1 MAENSTHPLQNSLPE
16 KRNNNKSNFTFWDN
30 FPGTQK
36 DMIAINRIILKHVNT
51 VPGLLGEA
59 LKDTFAAPG
68 KMLRP
73 ACVMLFGSFGPNAHE
88 KREELQ
94 KIATSIE
101 TLHNATLIH
110 DDIIDESS
118 MRHGRPSIQT
128 KYGKHIAVYA
138 GDYLFALSLTLL
150 SENAQSLHSVIADGK
165 TMQNILVGETE
176 QYNNAYKITISE
188 KEYLDQI
195 KGKTGVLF
203 GLACFIGAYESGL
216 KVTKALKAKK
226 FGEYLGQAFQ
236 LRDDILDY
244 TTTSSTFKK
253 PVLLD
258 VKDGIYSGPL
268 IFALQNDHTGR
279 LHELVKLGQDL
290 TKEQL
295 QEIEKMVN
303 DLDGVKRAQKLADKF
318 TDKAL
323 HTLQKHWPDNKTR
336 QQLEELTNILL
347 KRSY

>member
-1 MAENSTHPLQNSLPE
+1 MLE
-16 KRNNNKSNFTFWDN
+16 KRNNIKNKFTFWDS
-30 FPGTQK
+30 FPQVQK
-36 DMIAINRIILKHVNT
+36 DMIEISHIILKHVNS
-51 VPGLLGEA
+51 VPGLLGQA
-59 LKDTFAAPG
+59 LEDTFAVPG

-73 ACVMLFGSFGPNAHE
+73 ACVMLFGAFGPDADQKHD
-88 KREELQ
+88 ELK

-118 MRHGRPSIQT
+118 MRHSRPSIQT

-176 QYNNAYKITISE
+176 QYNNAFNINISE

-203 GLACFIGAYESGL
+203 GLACFIGAYESGI

-268 IFALQNDHTGR
+268 IFALQNDDNNH
-279 LHELVKLGQDL
+279 LHELVKMGKDL
-290 TKEQL
+290 TQDQL
-295 QEIEKMVN
+295 HEIENLVN
-303 DLDGVKRAQKLADKF
+303 RLGGVERAQKLADQY
-318 TDKAL
+318 TEKAL
-323 HTLQKHWPDNKTR
+323 ASLKKHWPDNENR
-336 QQLEELTNILL
+336 ALIEQLTGRLL
-347 KRSY
+347 KRQY

>member
-1 MAENSTHPLQNSLPE
+1 MLE
-16 KRNNNKSNFTFWDN
+16 KRNNIKNKFTFWDS
-30 FPGTQK
+30 FPQVQK
-36 DMIAINRIILKHVNT
+36 DIIEINQIILKHVNS
-51 VPGLLGEA
+51 VPGLLGQA
-59 LKDTFAAPG
+59 LEDTFAVPG

-73 ACVMLFGSFGPNAHE
+73 ACVMLFGAFGPDATQKHD
-88 KREELQ
+88 ELQ

-118 MRHGRPSIQT
+118 MRHGRTSIQT

-176 QYNNAYKITISE
+176 QYNNAYNINISE
-188 KEYLDQI
+188 KEYLNQI

-203 GLACFIGAYESGL
+203 GLACFIGAYESGI
-216 KVTKALKAKK
+216 KVTKALKAKQ

-268 IFALQNDHTGR
+268 IFALQNDDNNH
-279 LHELVKLGQDL
+279 LHELVKMRQDL
-290 TKEQL
+290 TQDQL
-295 QEIEKMVN
+295 HEIENLVN
-303 DLDGVKRAQKLADKF
+303 HLGGVERSQKLADQY
-318 TDKAL
+318 TEKAL
-323 HTLQKHWPDNKTR
+323 ASLKKHWPDNENR
-336 QQLEELTNILL
+336 ALIEQLTGRLL
-347 KRSY
+347 KRQY

>member
-1 MAENSTHPLQNSLPE
+1 MLE
-16 KRNNNKSNFTFWDN
+16 KRNNIKNKFTFWDS
-30 FPGTQK
+30 FPQVQK
-36 DMIAINRIILKHVNT
+36 DIIEINQIILKHVNS
-51 VPGLLGEA
+51 VPGLLGQA
-59 LKDTFAAPG
+59 LEDTFAVPG

-73 ACVMLFGSFGPNAHE
+73 ACVMLFGAFGPDADQ
-88 KREELQ
+88 KQDELK

-176 QYNNAYKITISE
+176 QYNNAYNINISE
-188 KEYLDQI
+188 KEYLNQI

-203 GLACFIGAYESGL
+203 SLACFIGAYESGI
-216 KVTKALKAKK
+216 KVTKALKAKQ

-268 IFALQNDHTGR
+268 IFALQNDNNNH
-279 LHELVKLGQDL
+279 LHELVKMGKDL
-290 TKEQL
+290 TQDQL
-295 QEIEKMVN
+295 HEIENLVN
-303 DLDGVKRAQKLADKF
+303 HLGGVERAQKLADQY
-318 TDKAL
+318 TEKAL
-323 HTLQKHWPDNKTR
+323 ASLKKHWPDNENR
-336 QQLEELTNILL
+336 ALIEQLTGRLL
-347 KRSY
+347 KRQY

>member
-1 MAENSTHPLQNSLPE
+1 MLE
-16 KRNNNKSNFTFWDN
+16 KRNNIKNKFTFWDS
-30 FPGTQK
+30 FPQVQK
-36 DMIAINRIILKHVNT
+36 DMIEINQIILKHINS

-59 LKDTFAAPG
+59 LEDTFAVPG

-73 ACVMLFGSFGPNAHE
+73 ACVMLFGAFGPGATQKHD
-88 KREELQ
+88 ELQ

-176 QYNNAYKITISE
+176 QYNNAYNINISE
-188 KEYLDQI
+188 KEYLNQI

-203 GLACFIGAYESGL
+203 GLACFIGAYESGI
-216 KVTKALKAKK
+216 KVTKALKAKQ

-253 PVLLD
+253 PVLFD

-268 IFALQNDHTGR
+268 IFALQNDDNNH
-279 LHELVKLGQDL
+279 LHELVKMGKDLSQD
-290 TKEQL
+290 QL
-295 QEIEKMVN
+295 HEIENLVN
-303 DLDGVKRAQKLADKF
+303 HLGGVERAQKLADQY
-318 TDKAL
+318 TEKAL
-323 HTLQKHWPDNKTR
+323 ASLKKHWPDNENR
-336 QQLEELTNILL
+336 ALIEQLTGRLL
-347 KRSY
+347 KRQY

>member
-1 MAENSTHPLQNSLPE
+1 MLE
-16 KRNNNKSNFTFWDN
+16 KRNNIKNKFTFWDS
-30 FPGTQK
+30 FPQVQK
-36 DMIAINRIILKHVNT
+36 DMIEINQIILKHINS
-51 VPGLLGEA
+51 VPGLLGQA
-59 LKDTFAAPG
+59 LEDTFAVPG

-73 ACVMLFGSFGPNAHE
+73 ACVMLFGAFGPDAIQKHDD
-88 KREELQ
+88 LQ

-176 QYNNAYKITISE
+176 QYNNAYNINISE
-188 KEYLDQI
+188 KEYLNQI

-203 GLACFIGAYESGL
+203 GLACFIGAYESGI
-216 KVTKALKAKK
+216 KVTKALKAKQ

-268 IFALQNDHTGR
+268 IFALQNDNNNH
-279 LHELVKLGQDL
+279 LHELVKMGKDL
-290 TKEQL
+290 TQDQL
-295 QEIEKMVN
+295 HEIENLVN
-303 DLDGVKRAQKLADKF
+303 HLGGVERAQKLADQY
-318 TDKAL
+318 TEKAL
-323 HTLQKHWPDNKTR
+323 ASLKKHWPDNENR
-336 QQLEELTNILL
+336 ALIEQLTGRLL
-347 KRSY
+347 KRQY

>member
-1 MAENSTHPLQNSLPE
+1 MLE
-16 KRNNNKSNFTFWDN
+16 KRNNIKNKFTFWDS
-30 FPGTQK
+30 FPQVQK
-36 DMIAINRIILKHVNT
+36 DMIEINQIILKHINS

-59 LKDTFAAPG
+59 LEDTFAVPG

-73 ACVMLFGSFGPNAHE
+73 ACVMLFGAFGPGATQKHD
-88 KREELQ
+88 ELQ

-101 TLHNATLIH
+101 ALHNATLIH

-176 QYNNAYKITISE
+176 QYNNAYNINISE
-188 KEYLDQI
+188 KEYLNQI

-203 GLACFIGAYESGL
+203 GLACFIGAYESGI
-216 KVTKALKAKK
+216 KVTKALKAKQ

-268 IFALQNDHTGR
+268 IFALQNDDNNH
-279 LHELVKLGQDL
+279 LHELVKMGKDLSQD
-290 TKEQL
+290 QL
-295 QEIEKMVN
+295 HEIENLVN
-303 DLDGVKRAQKLADKF
+303 HLGGVERAQKLADQY
-318 TDKAL
+318 TEKAL
-323 HTLQKHWPDNKTR
+323 ASLKKHWPDNENR
-336 QQLEELTNILL
+336 ALIEQLTGRLL
-347 KRSY
+347 KRQY

>member
-1 MAENSTHPLQNSLPE
+1 MLE
-16 KRNNNKSNFTFWDN
+16 KRNNIKNKFTFWDS
-30 FPGTQK
+30 FPQVQK
-36 DMIAINRIILKHVNT
+36 DMIEINQIILKHINS
-51 VPGLLGEA
+51 VPGLLGQA
-59 LKDTFAAPG
+59 LEDTFAVPG

-73 ACVMLFGSFGPNAHE
+73 ACVMLFGAFGPDATQ
-88 KREELQ
+88 KQDELK

-176 QYNNAYKITISE
+176 QYNNAYNINISE
-188 KEYLDQI
+188 KEYLNQI

-203 GLACFIGAYESGL
+203 GLACFIGAYESGI
-216 KVTKALKAKK
+216 KVTKALKAKH

-268 IFALQNDHTGR
+268 IFALQNDDNNH
-279 LHELVKLGQDL
+279 LHELVKMRKDL
-290 TKEQL
+290 TQDQL
-295 QEIEKMVN
+295 HEIENLVN
-303 DLDGVKRAQKLADKF
+303 HLGGVERAQKLADQY
-318 TDKAL
+318 TEKAL
-323 HTLQKHWPDNKTR
+323 ASLKKHWPDNENR
-336 QQLEELTNILL
+336 ALIEQLTGRLL
-347 KRSY
+347 KRQY

>member
-1 MAENSTHPLQNSLPE
+1 M
-16 KRNNNKSNFTFWDN
+16 R
-30 FPGTQK
+30 K
-36 DMIAINRIILKHVNT
+36 DMIEINQIILKHINS
-51 VPGLLGEA
+51 VPGLLGQA
-59 LKDTFAAPG
+59 LEDTFAVPG

-73 ACVMLFGSFGPNAHE
+73 ACVMLFGAFGPDATQKHD
-88 KREELQ
+88 ELQ

-176 QYNNAYKITISE
+176 QYNNAYNINISE
-188 KEYLDQI
+188 KEYLNQI

-203 GLACFIGAYESGL
+203 GLACFIGAYESGI
-216 KVTKALKAKK
+216 KVTKALKAKQ

-268 IFALQNDHTGR
+268 IFALQNDNNNH
-279 LHELVKLGQDL
+279 LHELVKMGKDL
-290 TKEQL
+290 TQDQL
-295 QEIEKMVN
+295 HEIENLVN
-303 DLDGVKRAQKLADKF
+303 HLGGVERAQKLADQY
-318 TDKAL
+318 TEKAL
-323 HTLQKHWPDNKTR
+323 ASLKKHWPDNENR
-336 QQLEELTNILL
+336 ALIEQLTGRLL
-347 KRSY
+347 KRQY

>member
-1 MAENSTHPLQNSLPE
+1 M
-16 KRNNNKSNFTFWDN
+16 
-30 FPGTQK
+30 QK
-36 DMIAINRIILKHVNT
+36 DMIEINQIILKHINS
-51 VPGLLGEA
+51 VPGLLGQA
-59 LKDTFAAPG
+59 LEDTFAVPG

-73 ACVMLFGSFGPNAHE
+73 ACVMLFGAFGPDATQKHDD
-88 KREELQ
+88 LQ

-176 QYNNAYKITISE
+176 QYNNAYNINISE
-188 KEYLDQI
+188 KEYLNQI

-203 GLACFIGAYESGL
+203 GLACFIGAYESGI
-216 KVTKALKAKK
+216 KVTKALKAKQ

-268 IFALQNDHTGR
+268 IFALQNDNNNH
-279 LHELVKLGQDL
+279 LHELVKMGKDL
-290 TKEQL
+290 TQDQL
-295 QEIEKMVN
+295 HEIENLVN
-303 DLDGVKRAQKLADKF
+303 HLGGVERAQKLADQY
-318 TDKAL
+318 TEKAL
-323 HTLQKHWPDNKTR
+323 ASLKKHWPDNENR
-336 QQLEELTNILL
+336 ALIEQLTGRLL
-347 KRSY
+347 KRQY

>member
-1 MAENSTHPLQNSLPE
+1 MLE
-16 KRNNNKSNFTFWDN
+16 KRNNIKNKFTFWDS
-30 FPGTQK
+30 FPQVQK
-36 DMIAINRIILKHVNT
+36 DMIEINQIILKHINS
-51 VPGLLGEA
+51 VPGLLGQA
-59 LKDTFAAPG
+59 LEDTFAVPG

-73 ACVMLFGSFGPNAHE
+73 ACVMLFGAFGPDATQKHDD
-88 KREELQ
+88 LQ

-176 QYNNAYKITISE
+176 QYNNAYNINIPE
-188 KEYLDQI
+188 KEYLNQI

-203 GLACFIGAYESGL
+203 GLTCFIGAYESGI
-216 KVTKALKAKK
+216 KVTKALKAKQ

-268 IFALQNDHTGR
+268 IFALQNDNNNH
-279 LHELVKLGQDL
+279 LHELVKMGKDL
-290 TKEQL
+290 TQDQL
-295 QEIEKMVN
+295 HEIENLVN
-303 DLDGVKRAQKLADKF
+303 HLGGVERAQKLADQY
-318 TDKAL
+318 TEKAL
-323 HTLQKHWPDNKTR
+323 ASLKKHWPDNENR
-336 QQLEELTNILL
+336 ALIEQLTGRLL
-347 KRSY
+347 KRQY

>member
-1 MAENSTHPLQNSLPE
+1 MLE
-16 KRNNNKSNFTFWDN
+16 KRNNIKNKFTFWDS
-30 FPGTQK
+30 FPQVQK
-36 DMIAINRIILKHVNT
+36 DMIEINQIILKHVNS
-51 VPGLLGEA
+51 VPGLLGQA
-59 LKDTFAAPG
+59 LEDTFAVPG

-73 ACVMLFGSFGPNAHE
+73 ACVMLFGAFGPDADQKQDE
-88 KREELQ
+88 LKR
-94 KIATSIE
+94 IATSIE

-176 QYNNAYKITISE
+176 QYNNAYNINISE

-203 GLACFIGAYESGL
+203 GLACFIGAYESGI
-216 KVTKALKAKK
+216 KVTKALKAKQ

-268 IFALQNDHTGR
+268 IFALQNDDNNH
-279 LHELVKLGQDL
+279 LHELVKMGKDL
-290 TKEQL
+290 TQDQL
-295 QEIEKMVN
+295 HEIENLVN
-303 DLDGVKRAQKLADKF
+303 HLGGVERAQKLADQY
-318 TDKAL
+318 TEKAL
-323 HTLQKHWPDNKTR
+323 ASLKKHWPDNENR
-336 QQLEELTNILL
+336 ALIEQLTGRLL
-347 KRSY
+347 KRQY

>member
-1 MAENSTHPLQNSLPE
+1 MLE
-16 KRNNNKSNFTFWDN
+16 KRNNIKNKFTFWN
-30 FPGTQK
+30 SFPQVQK
-36 DMIAINRIILKHVNT
+36 DMIEINQIILKHINS

-59 LKDTFAAPG
+59 LEDTFAVPG

-73 ACVMLFGSFGPNAHE
+73 ACVMLFGAFGPGATQKHD
-88 KREELQ
+88 ELQ

-176 QYNNAYKITISE
+176 QYNNAYNINISE
-188 KEYLDQI
+188 KEYLNQI

-203 GLACFIGAYESGL
+203 GLACFIGAYESGI
-216 KVTKALKAKK
+216 KVTKALKAKQ

-268 IFALQNDHTGR
+268 IFALQNDDNNH
-279 LHELVKLGQDL
+279 LHELVKMGKDLSQD
-290 TKEQL
+290 QL
-295 QEIEKMVN
+295 HEIENLVN
-303 DLDGVKRAQKLADKF
+303 HLGGVERAQKLADQY
-318 TDKAL
+318 TEKAL
-323 HTLQKHWPDNKTR
+323 ASLKKHWPDNENR
-336 QQLEELTNILL
+336 ALIEQLTGRLL
-347 KRSY
+347 KRQY

>member
-1 MAENSTHPLQNSLPE
+1 MLE
-16 KRNNNKSNFTFWDN
+16 KRNNIKNKFTFWDS
-30 FPGTQK
+30 FPQVQK
-36 DMIAINRIILKHVNT
+36 DMIEINQIILKHINS
-51 VPGLLGEA
+51 VPCLLGEA
-59 LKDTFAAPG
+59 LEDTFAVPG

-73 ACVMLFGSFGPNAHE
+73 ACVMLFGAFGPGATQKHD
-88 KREELQ
+88 ELQ

-176 QYNNAYKITISE
+176 QYNNAYNINISE
-188 KEYLDQI
+188 KEYLNQI

-203 GLACFIGAYESGL
+203 GLACFIGAYESGI
-216 KVTKALKAKK
+216 KVTKALKAKQ

-268 IFALQNDHTGR
+268 IFALQNDDNNH
-279 LHELVKLGQDL
+279 LHELVKMGKDLSQD
-290 TKEQL
+290 QL
-295 QEIEKMVN
+295 HEIENLVN
-303 DLDGVKRAQKLADKF
+303 HLGGVERAQKLADQY
-318 TDKAL
+318 TEKAL
-323 HTLQKHWPDNKTR
+323 ASLKKHWPDNENR
-336 QQLEELTNILL
+336 ALIEQLTGRLL
-347 KRSY
+347 KRQY

>member
-1 MAENSTHPLQNSLPE
+1 MLE
-16 KRNNNKSNFTFWDN
+16 KRNNIKNKFTFWDS
-30 FPGTQK
+30 FPQVQK
-36 DMIAINRIILKHVNT
+36 DMIEINQIILKHINS

-59 LKDTFAAPG
+59 LEDTFAVPG

-73 ACVMLFGSFGPNAHE
+73 ACVMLFGAFGPGATQKHD
-88 KREELQ
+88 ELQ

-176 QYNNAYKITISE
+176 QYNNAYNINISE
-188 KEYLDQI
+188 KEYLNQI

-203 GLACFIGAYESGL
+203 GLACFIGAYESGI
-216 KVTKALKAKK
+216 KVTKALKAKQ
-226 FGEYLGQAFQ
+226 FGEYLGRAFQ

-268 IFALQNDHTGR
+268 IFALQNDDNNH
-279 LHELVKLGQDL
+279 LHELVKMGKDLSQD
-290 TKEQL
+290 QL
-295 QEIEKMVN
+295 HEIENLVN
-303 DLDGVKRAQKLADKF
+303 HLGGVERAQKLADQY
-318 TDKAL
+318 TEKAL
-323 HTLQKHWPDNKTR
+323 ASLKKHWPDNENR
-336 QQLEELTNILL
+336 ALIEQLTGRLL
-347 KRSY
+347 KRQY

>member
-1 MAENSTHPLQNSLPE
+1 MLE
-16 KRNNNKSNFTFWDN
+16 KRNNIKNKFTFWDS
-30 FPGTQK
+30 FPQVQK
-36 DMIAINRIILKHVNT
+36 DMIEINQIILKHINS
-51 VPGLLGEA
+51 VPGLLGQA
-59 LKDTFAAPG
+59 LEDTFAVPG

-73 ACVMLFGSFGPNAHE
+73 ACVMLFGAFGPDATQ
-88 KREELQ
+88 KQDELK

-176 QYNNAYKITISE
+176 QYNNAYNINISE
-188 KEYLDQI
+188 KEYLNQI

-203 GLACFIGAYESGL
+203 GLACFIGAYESGI
-216 KVTKALKAKK
+216 KVTKALKAKQ

-268 IFALQNDHTGR
+268 IFALQNDDNNH
-279 LHELVKLGQDL
+279 LHELVKMRKDL
-290 TKEQL
+290 TQDQL
-295 QEIEKMVN
+295 HEIENLVN
-303 DLDGVKRAQKLADKF
+303 HLGGVERAQKLADQY
-318 TDKAL
+318 TEKAL
-323 HTLQKHWPDNKTR
+323 ASLKKHWPDNENR
-336 QQLEELTNILL
+336 ALIEQLTGRLL
-347 KRSY
+347 KRKY

>member
-1 MAENSTHPLQNSLPE
+1 MLE
-16 KRNNNKSNFTFWDN
+16 KRNNIKNKFTFWDS
-30 FPGTQK
+30 FPQVQK
-36 DMIAINRIILKHVNT
+36 DMIEISHIILTHVNS
-51 VPGLLGEA
+51 VPGLLGQA
-59 LKDTFAAPG
+59 LEDTFAVPG

-73 ACVMLFGSFGPNAHE
+73 ACVMLFGAFGPDADQKHD
-88 KREELQ
+88 ELQ

-138 GDYLFALSLTLL
+138 GDYLVALSLTLL

-176 QYNNAYKITISE
+176 QYNNAYNIDISE

-203 GLACFIGAYESGL
+203 GLACFIGAYESGT

-236 LRDDILDY
+236 LRDDILGY

-268 IFALQNDHTGR
+268 IFALQNDDNNH
-279 LHELVKLGQDL
+279 LHELVKMGKDL
-290 TKEQL
+290 TQDQL
-295 QEIEKMVN
+295 HEIENLVN
-303 DLDGVKRAQKLADKF
+303 HLGGVERAQKLADQY
-318 TDKAL
+318 TEKAL
-323 HTLQKHWPDNKTR
+323 ASLKKHWPDNENR
-336 QQLEELTNILL
+336 ALIEQLTGRLL
-347 KRSY
+347 KRQY

>member
-1 MAENSTHPLQNSLPE
+1 MLE
-16 KRNNNKSNFTFWDN
+16 KRNNIKNKFTFWDS
-30 FPGTQK
+30 FPQVQK
-36 DMIAINRIILKHVNT
+36 DMIEISHIILKHVNS
-51 VPGLLGEA
+51 VPGLLGQA
-59 LKDTFAAPG
+59 LEDTFAVPG

-73 ACVMLFGSFGPNAHE
+73 ACVMLFGAFGPDADQKH
-88 KREELQ
+88 EELK

-150 SENAQSLHSVIADGK
+150 SENAKSLHSVIADGK

-176 QYNNAYKITISE
+176 QYNNAYNIDISE

-203 GLACFIGAYESGL
+203 GLACFIGAYESGI

-268 IFALQNDHTGR
+268 IFALQNDDNNH
-279 LHELVKLGQDL
+279 LHELVKMGKDL
-290 TKEQL
+290 TQDQL
-295 QEIEKMVN
+295 HEIENLVN
-303 DLDGVKRAQKLADKF
+303 HLGGVERAQKLADQY
-318 TDKAL
+318 TEKAL
-323 HTLQKHWPDNKTR
+323 ASLKKHWPDNENR
-336 QQLEELTNILL
+336 ALIEQLTGRLL
-347 KRSY
+347 KER

>member
-1 MAENSTHPLQNSLPE
+1 MLE
-16 KRNNNKSNFTFWDN
+16 KRNNIKNKFTFWDS
-30 FPGTQK
+30 FPQVQK
-36 DMIAINRIILKHVNT
+36 DMIEINQIILKHINS
-51 VPGLLGEA
+51 VPGLLGQA
-59 LKDTFAAPG
+59 LEDTFAVPG

-73 ACVMLFGSFGPNAHE
+73 ACVMLFGAFGPDATQKHDD
-88 KREELQ
+88 LQ

-176 QYNNAYKITISE
+176 QYNNAYNINISE
-188 KEYLDQI
+188 KEYLNQI

-203 GLACFIGAYESGL
+203 GLACFIGAYESGI
-216 KVTKALKAKK
+216 KVTKALKAKQ

-244 TTTSSTFKK
+244 KTTSSTFKK

-268 IFALQNDHTGR
+268 IFALQNDDNNH
-279 LHELVKLGQDL
+279 LHELVKMGKDL
-290 TKEQL
+290 TQDQL
-295 QEIEKMVN
+295 HEIENLVN
-303 DLDGVKRAQKLADKF
+303 HLGGVERAQKLADQY
-318 TDKAL
+318 TEKAL
-323 HTLQKHWPDNKTR
+323 ASLKKHWPDNENR
-336 QQLEELTNILL
+336 ALIEQLTGRLL
-347 KRSY
+347 KRQY

>member
-1 MAENSTHPLQNSLPE
+1 MLE
-16 KRNNNKSNFTFWDN
+16 KRNNIKNKFTFWDS
-30 FPGTQK
+30 FPQVQK
-36 DMIAINRIILKHVNT
+36 DMIEINQIILKHINS

-59 LKDTFAAPG
+59 LEDTFAVPG

-73 ACVMLFGSFGPNAHE
+73 ACVMLFGAFGPGATQKHD
-88 KREELQ
+88 ELQ

-128 KYGKHIAVYA
+128 KYSKHIAVYA

-176 QYNNAYKITISE
+176 QYNNAYNINISE
-188 KEYLDQI
+188 KEYLNQI

-203 GLACFIGAYESGL
+203 GLACFIGAYESGI
-216 KVTKALKAKK
+216 KVTKALKAKQ

-268 IFALQNDHTGR
+268 IFALQNDDNNH
-279 LHELVKLGQDL
+279 LHELVKMGKDLSQD
-290 TKEQL
+290 QL
-295 QEIEKMVN
+295 HEIENLVN
-303 DLDGVKRAQKLADKF
+303 HLGGVERAQKLADQY
-318 TDKAL
+318 TEKAL
-323 HTLQKHWPDNKTR
+323 ASLKKHWPDNENR
-336 QQLEELTNILL
+336 ALIEQLTGRLL
-347 KRSY
+347 KRQY

>member
-1 MAENSTHPLQNSLPE
+1 MLE
-16 KRNNNKSNFTFWDN
+16 KRNNIKNKFTFWDS
-30 FPGTQK
+30 FPQVQK
-36 DMIAINRIILKHVNT
+36 DMIEINQIILKHINS
-51 VPGLLGEA
+51 VPGLLGQA
-59 LKDTFAAPG
+59 LEDTFAVPG

-73 ACVMLFGSFGPNAHE
+73 ACVMLFGAFGPDATQKHDD
-88 KREELQ
+88 LQ
-94 KIATSIE
+94 QIATSIE

-176 QYNNAYKITISE
+176 QYNNAYNINISE
-188 KEYLDQI
+188 KEYLNQI

-203 GLACFIGAYESGL
+203 GLACFIGAYESGI
-216 KVTKALKAKK
+216 KVTKALKAKQ

-268 IFALQNDHTGR
+268 IFALQNDNNNH
-279 LHELVKLGQDL
+279 LHELVKMGKDL
-290 TKEQL
+290 TQDQL
-295 QEIEKMVN
+295 HEIENLVN
-303 DLDGVKRAQKLADKF
+303 HLGGVERAQKLADQY
-318 TDKAL
+318 TEKAL
-323 HTLQKHWPDNKTR
+323 ASLKKHWPDNENR
-336 QQLEELTNILL
+336 ALIEQLTGRLL
-347 KRSY
+347 KRQY

>member
-1 MAENSTHPLQNSLPE
+1 MLE
-16 KRNNNKSNFTFWDN
+16 KRNNIKNKFTFWDS
-30 FPGTQK
+30 FPQVQK
-36 DMIAINRIILKHVNT
+36 DMIEINQIILKHVNS
-51 VPGLLGEA
+51 VPGLLGQA
-59 LKDTFAAPG
+59 LEDTFAVPG

-73 ACVMLFGSFGPNAHE
+73 ACVMLFGAFGPDATQKHD
-88 KREELQ
+88 ELQ

-176 QYNNAYKITISE
+176 QYNNAYNINISE
-188 KEYLDQI
+188 KEYLNQI

-203 GLACFIGAYESGL
+203 GLACFIGAYESGI
-216 KVTKALKAKK
+216 KVTKALKAKQ

-244 TTTSSTFKK
+244 KTTSSTFKK

-268 IFALQNDHTGR
+268 IFALQNDDNNH
-279 LHELVKLGQDL
+279 LHELVKMGKDL
-290 TKEQL
+290 TQDQL
-295 QEIEKMVN
+295 HEIENLVN
-303 DLDGVKRAQKLADKF
+303 HLGGVERAQKLADQY
-318 TDKAL
+318 TEKAL
-323 HTLQKHWPDNKTR
+323 ASLKKHWPDNENR
-336 QQLEELTNILL
+336 ALIEQLTGRLL
-347 KRSY
+347 KRQY

>member
-1 MAENSTHPLQNSLPE
+1 MLE
-16 KRNNNKSNFTFWDN
+16 KRNNIKNKFTFWDS
-30 FPGTQK
+30 FPQVQK
-36 DMIAINRIILKHVNT
+36 DIIEINQIILKHINS
-51 VPGLLGEA
+51 VPGLLGQA
-59 LKDTFAAPG
+59 LEDTFAVPG

-73 ACVMLFGSFGPNAHE
+73 ACVMLFGAFGPDATQKHD
-88 KREELQ
+88 ELQ

-176 QYNNAYKITISE
+176 QYNNAYNINISE
-188 KEYLDQI
+188 KEYLNQI

-203 GLACFIGAYESGL
+203 GLACFIGAYESGI
-216 KVTKALKAKK
+216 KVTKALKAKQ

-268 IFALQNDHTGR
+268 IFALQNDDNNH
-279 LHELVKLGQDL
+279 LHELVKMGKDL
-290 TKEQL
+290 TQDQL
-295 QEIEKMVN
+295 HEIENLVN
-303 DLDGVKRAQKLADKF
+303 HLGGVERAQKLADQY
-318 TDKAL
+318 TEKAL
-323 HTLQKHWPDNKTR
+323 ASLKKHWPDNENR
-336 QQLEELTNILL
+336 ALIEQLTGRLL
-347 KRSY
+347 KRQY

>member
-1 MAENSTHPLQNSLPE
+1 MLE
-16 KRNNNKSNFTFWDN
+16 KRNNIKNKFTFWDS
-30 FPGTQK
+30 FPQVRK
-36 DMIAINRIILKHVNT
+36 DMIEINQIILKHINS
-51 VPGLLGEA
+51 VPGLLGQA
-59 LKDTFAAPG
+59 LEDTFAVPG

-73 ACVMLFGSFGPNAHE
+73 ACVMLFGAFGPDATQKHDD
-88 KREELQ
+88 LQ

-176 QYNNAYKITISE
+176 QYNNAYNINISE
-188 KEYLDQI
+188 KEYLNQI

-203 GLACFIGAYESGL
+203 GLACFIGAYESGI
-216 KVTKALKAKK
+216 KVTKALKAKQ

-268 IFALQNDHTGR
+268 IFALQNDNNNH
-279 LHELVKLGQDL
+279 LHELVKMGKDL
-290 TKEQL
+290 TQDQL
-295 QEIEKMVN
+295 HEIENLVN
-303 DLDGVKRAQKLADKF
+303 HLGGVERAQKLADQY
-318 TDKAL
+318 TEKAL
-323 HTLQKHWPDNKTR
+323 ASLKKHWPDNENR
-336 QQLEELTNILL
+336 ALIEQLTGRLL
-347 KRSY
+347 KRQY

>member
-1 MAENSTHPLQNSLPE
+1 MLE
-16 KRNNNKSNFTFWDN
+16 KRNNIKNKFTFWDS
-30 FPGTQK
+30 FPQVQK
-36 DMIAINRIILKHVNT
+36 DIIEINQIILKHVNS
-51 VPGLLGEA
+51 VPGLLGQA
-59 LKDTFAAPG
+59 LEDTFAVPG

-73 ACVMLFGSFGPNAHE
+73 ACVMLFGAFGPDADQKHD
-88 KREELQ
+88 ELQ

-138 GDYLFALSLTLL
+138 GDYSFALSLTLL

-176 QYNNAYKITISE
+176 QYNNAYNINISE
-188 KEYLDQI
+188 KEYLNQI

-203 GLACFIGAYESGL
+203 GLACFIGAYESGI
-216 KVTKALKAKK
+216 KVTKALKAKQ

-268 IFALQNDHTGR
+268 IFALQNDDNNH
-279 LHELVKLGQDL
+279 LHELVKMGKDL
-290 TKEQL
+290 TQDQL
-295 QEIEKMVN
+295 HEIENLVN
-303 DLDGVKRAQKLADKF
+303 HLGGVERAQKLADQY
-318 TDKAL
+318 TEKAL
-323 HTLQKHWPDNKTR
+323 ASLKKHWPDNENR
-336 QQLEELTNILL
+336 ALIEQLTGRLL
-347 KRSY
+347 KRQY

>member
-1 MAENSTHPLQNSLPE
+1 MLE
-16 KRNNNKSNFTFWDN
+16 KRNNIKNKFTFWDS
-30 FPGTQK
+30 FPQVQK
-36 DMIAINRIILKHVNT
+36 DMIEINQIILKHINS

-59 LKDTFAAPG
+59 LEDTFAVPG

-73 ACVMLFGSFGPNAHE
+73 ACVMLFGAFGPDATQKHD
-88 KREELQ
+88 ELQ

-176 QYNNAYKITISE
+176 QYNNAYNINISE
-188 KEYLDQI
+188 KEYLNQI

-203 GLACFIGAYESGL
+203 GLACFIGAYESGI
-216 KVTKALKAKK
+216 KVTKALKAKQ

-244 TTTSSTFKK
+244 KTTSSTFKK

-268 IFALQNDHTGR
+268 IFALQNDDNNH
-279 LHELVKLGQDL
+279 LHELVKMGKDL
-290 TKEQL
+290 TQDQL
-295 QEIEKMVN
+295 HEIENLVN
-303 DLDGVKRAQKLADKF
+303 HLGGVERAQKLADQY
-318 TDKAL
+318 TEKAL
-323 HTLQKHWPDNKTR
+323 ASLKKHWPDNENR
-336 QQLEELTNILL
+336 ALIEQLTGRLL
-347 KRSY
+347 KRQY

>member
-1 MAENSTHPLQNSLPE
+1 MLE
-16 KRNNNKSNFTFWDN
+16 KRNNIKNKFTFWDS
-30 FPGTQK
+30 FPQVQK
-36 DMIAINRIILKHVNT
+36 DIIEINQIILKHVNS
-51 VPGLLGEA
+51 VPGLLGQA
-59 LKDTFAAPG
+59 LEDTFAVPG

-73 ACVMLFGSFGPNAHE
+73 ACVMLFGAFGPDATQKHA
-88 KREELQ
+88 ELQ

-176 QYNNAYKITISE
+176 QYNNAYNINISE
-188 KEYLDQI
+188 KEYLNQI

-203 GLACFIGAYESGL
+203 GLACFIGAYESGI
-216 KVTKALKAKK
+216 KVTKALKAKQ

-268 IFALQNDHTGR
+268 IFALQNDDNNH
-279 LHELVKLGQDL
+279 LHELVKMRQDL
-290 TKEQL
+290 TQDQL
-295 QEIEKMVN
+295 HEIENLVN
-303 DLDGVKRAQKLADKF
+303 HLGGVERSQKLADQY
-318 TDKAL
+318 TEKAL
-323 HTLQKHWPDNKTR
+323 ASLKKHWPDNENR
-336 QQLEELTNILL
+336 ALIEQLTGRLL
-347 KRSY
+347 KRQY

>member
-1 MAENSTHPLQNSLPE
+1 MLE
-16 KRNNNKSNFTFWDN
+16 KRNNIKNKFTFWDS
-30 FPGTQK
+30 FPQVQK
-36 DMIAINRIILKHVNT
+36 DMIEISHIILTHVNS
-51 VPGLLGEA
+51 VPGLLGQA
-59 LKDTFAAPG
+59 LEDTFAVPG

-73 ACVMLFGSFGPNAHE
+73 ACVMLFGAFGPDADQKHD
-88 KREELQ
+88 ELQ

-176 QYNNAYKITISE
+176 QYNNAYNIDISE

-203 GLACFIGAYESGL
+203 GLACFIGAYESGI

-268 IFALQNDHTGR
+268 IFALQNDDNNH
-279 LHELVKLGQDL
+279 LHELVKIEKDL
-290 TKEQL
+290 TQDQL
-295 QEIEKMVN
+295 HEIENLVN
-303 DLDGVKRAQKLADKF
+303 HLGGVERAQKLADQY
-318 TDKAL
+318 TEKAL
-323 HTLQKHWPDNKTR
+323 ASLKKHWPDNENR
-336 QQLEELTNILL
+336 ALIEQLTGRLL
-347 KRSY
+347 KER

>member
-1 MAENSTHPLQNSLPE
+1 MLE
-16 KRNNNKSNFTFWDN
+16 KRNNIKNKFTFWDS
-30 FPGTQK
+30 FPQVQK
-36 DMIAINRIILKHVNT
+36 DMIEISHIILTHVNS
-51 VPGLLGEA
+51 VPGLLGQA
-59 LKDTFAAPG
+59 LEDTFAVPG

-73 ACVMLFGSFGPNAHE
+73 ACVMLFGAFGPDADQKHD
-88 KREELQ
+88 ELQ
-94 KIATSIE
+94 KIAASIE

-138 GDYLFALSLTLL
+138 GDYLVALSLTLL

-176 QYNNAYKITISE
+176 QYNNAYNIDISE
-188 KEYLDQI
+188 KENLDQI

-203 GLACFIGAYESGL
+203 GLACFIGAYESGT

-268 IFALQNDHTGR
+268 IFALQNDDNNH
-279 LHELVKLGQDL
+279 LHELVKMGKDL
-290 TKEQL
+290 TQDQL
-295 QEIEKMVN
+295 HEIENLVN
-303 DLDGVKRAQKLADKF
+303 HLGGVERAQKLADQY
-318 TDKAL
+318 TEKAL
-323 HTLQKHWPDNKTR
+323 ASLKKHWPDNENR
-336 QQLEELTNILL
+336 ALIEQLTGRLL
-347 KRSY
+347 KRQY

>member
-1 MAENSTHPLQNSLPE
+1 MLE
-16 KRNNNKSNFTFWDN
+16 KRKNIKDKFTFWNN
-30 FPGTQK
+30 FPQIQEN
-36 DMIAINRIILKHVNT
+36 MIDINHIILKHVNS

-59 LKDTFAAPG
+59 LRDTFAVPG

-73 ACVMLFGSFGPNAHE
+73 ACVMLFGEFGPDADQKHD
-88 KREELQ
+88 ELQ

-176 QYNNAYKITISE
+176 QYNNAYNIDISE
-188 KEYLDQI
+188 KNYLDQI

-216 KVTKALKAKK
+216 NVTKALKAKK

-236 LRDDILDY
+236 LKDDILDY
-244 TTTSSTFKK
+244 TTTSSTLKK

-268 IFALQNDHTGR
+268 IFALQNDNSGH
-279 LHELVKLGQDL
+279 LHNLVKLGRKLTQD
-290 TKEQL
+290 QL

-303 DLDGVKRAQKLADKF
+303 ILGGVKRAQKLADKY

-323 HTLQKHWPDNKTR
+323 RSLQRNWPDNQNR

>member
-1 MAENSTHPLQNSLPE
+1 MLE
-16 KRNNNKSNFTFWDN
+16 KRNNIKNKFTFWDS
-30 FPGTQK
+30 FPQVQK
-36 DMIAINRIILKHVNT
+36 DMIEISHIILTHVNS
-51 VPGLLGEA
+51 VPGLLGQA
-59 LKDTFAAPG
+59 LEDTFAVPG

-73 ACVMLFGSFGPNAHE
+73 ACVMLFGAFGPDADQKHD
-88 KREELQ
+88 ELQ

-118 MRHGRPSIQT
+118 MRHCRPSIQT

-138 GDYLFALSLTLL
+138 GDYLVALSLTLL

-176 QYNNAYKITISE
+176 QYNNAYNIDISE

-203 GLACFIGAYESGL
+203 GLACFIGAYESGT

-268 IFALQNDHTGR
+268 IFALQNDDNNH
-279 LHELVKLGQDL
+279 LHELVKMGKDL
-290 TKEQL
+290 TQDQL
-295 QEIEKMVN
+295 HEIENLVN
-303 DLDGVKRAQKLADKF
+303 HLGGVERAQKLADQY
-318 TDKAL
+318 TEKAL
-323 HTLQKHWPDNKTR
+323 ASLKKHWPDNENR
-336 QQLEELTNILL
+336 ALIEQLTGRLL
-347 KRSY
+347 KRQY

>member
-1 MAENSTHPLQNSLPE
+1 MLE
-16 KRNNNKSNFTFWDN
+16 KRNNIKNKFTFWDS
-30 FPGTQK
+30 FPQVQK
-36 DMIAINRIILKHVNT
+36 DMIEINQIILKHINS
-51 VPGLLGEA
+51 VPGLLGQA
-59 LKDTFAAPG
+59 LEDTFAVPG

-73 ACVMLFGSFGPNAHE
+73 ACVMLFGAFGPDATQ
-88 KREELQ
+88 KQDELK

-150 SENAQSLHSVIADGK
+150 SENAKSLHSVIADGK

-176 QYNNAYKITISE
+176 QYNNAYNINISE
-188 KEYLDQI
+188 KEYLNQI

-203 GLACFIGAYESGL
+203 GLACFIGAYESGI
-216 KVTKALKAKK
+216 KVTKALKAKQ

-268 IFALQNDHTGR
+268 IFALQNDDNNH
-279 LHELVKLGQDL
+279 LHELVKMRKDL
-290 TKEQL
+290 TQDQL
-295 QEIEKMVN
+295 HEIENLVN
-303 DLDGVKRAQKLADKF
+303 HLGGVERAQKLADQY
-318 TDKAL
+318 TEKAL
-323 HTLQKHWPDNKTR
+323 ASLKKHWPDNENR
-336 QQLEELTNILL
+336 ALIEQLTGRLL
-347 KRSY
+347 KRQY

>member
-1 MAENSTHPLQNSLPE
+1 MLENSTYPSKNSLPE
-16 KRNNNKSNFTFWDN
+16 KRKGIKSKFIFWDN
-30 FPGTQK
+30 FPQIQ
-36 DMIAINRIILKHVNT
+36 DNMIEINNIILKHVNS
-51 VPGLLGEA
+51 VPGLLGQA
-59 LKDTFAAPG
+59 LEDTFAVPG

-73 ACVMLFGSFGPNAHE
+73 ACVMLFGAFGPNTEQKHN
-88 KREELQ
+88 ELQ

-150 SENAQSLHSVIADGK
+150 SENAQGLHSVIADGK

-176 QYNNAYKITISE
+176 QYNNAYNIDISE
-188 KEYLDQI
+188 KDYLDQI

-203 GLACFIGAYESGL
+203 GLSCFIGAYESGL
-216 KVTKALKAKK
+216 NLKKSLAAKK

-268 IFALQNDHTGR
+268 IFALQNDRTGR
-279 LHELVKLGQDL
+279 LHELVKLGQNL
-290 TKEQL
+290 TQDEL
-295 QEIEKMVN
+295 QEIERMVN
-303 DLDGVKRAQKLADKF
+303 ELDGVKKAQKLADKY

-323 HTLQKHWPDNKTR
+323 RNLKKHWPDNEVRDQIEK
-336 QQLEELTNILL
+336 LTNILL
-347 KRSY
+347 KRDY

>member
-1 MAENSTHPLQNSLPE
+1 MLE
-16 KRNNNKSNFTFWDN
+16 KRNNIKNKFTFWDS
-30 FPGTQK
+30 FPQVQK
-36 DMIAINRIILKHVNT
+36 DMIEINQIILKHINS
-51 VPGLLGEA
+51 VPGLLGQA
-59 LKDTFAAPG
+59 LEDTFAVPG

-73 ACVMLFGSFGPNAHE
+73 ACVMLFGAFGPDATQKHD
-88 KREELQ
+88 ELQ

-176 QYNNAYKITISE
+176 QYNNAYNINISE
-188 KEYLDQI
+188 KEYLNQI

-203 GLACFIGAYESGL
+203 GLACFIGAYESGI
-216 KVTKALKAKK
+216 KVTKALKAKQ

-244 TTTSSTFKK
+244 KTTSSTFKK

-268 IFALQNDHTGR
+268 IFALQNDDNNH
-279 LHELVKLGQDL
+279 LHELVKMGKDL
-290 TKEQL
+290 TQDQL
-295 QEIEKMVN
+295 HEIENLVN
-303 DLDGVKRAQKLADKF
+303 HLGGVERAQKLADQY
-318 TDKAL
+318 TEKAL
-323 HTLQKHWPDNKTR
+323 ASLKKHWPDNENR
-336 QQLEELTNILL
+336 ALIEQLTCRLL
-347 KRSY
+347 KRQY

>member
-1 MAENSTHPLQNSLPE
+1 MLE
-16 KRNNNKSNFTFWDN
+16 KRNNIKNKFTFWDS
-30 FPGTQK
+30 FPQVQK
-36 DMIAINRIILKHVNT
+36 DMIEINQIILKHINS
-51 VPGLLGEA
+51 VPGLLGQA
-59 LKDTFAAPG
+59 LEDTFAVPG

-73 ACVMLFGSFGPNAHE
+73 ACVMLFGAFGPDATQKHDD
-88 KREELQ
+88 LQ

-176 QYNNAYKITISE
+176 QYNNAYNINISE
-188 KEYLDQI
+188 KEYLNQI

-203 GLACFIGAYESGL
+203 GLACFIGAYESGI
-216 KVTKALKAKK
+216 KVTKALKAKQ

-268 IFALQNDHTGR
+268 IFALQNDDNNH
-279 LHELVKLGQDL
+279 LHELVKMRKDL
-290 TKEQL
+290 TQDQL
-295 QEIEKMVN
+295 HEIENLVN
-303 DLDGVKRAQKLADKF
+303 HLGGVERAQKLADQY
-318 TDKAL
+318 TEKAL
-323 HTLQKHWPDNKTR
+323 ASLKKHWPDNENR
-336 QQLEELTNILL
+336 ALIEQLTGRLL
-347 KRSY
+347 KRQY

>member
-1 MAENSTHPLQNSLPE
+1 MLE
-16 KRNNNKSNFTFWDN
+16 KRNNIKNKFTFWDS
-30 FPGTQK
+30 FPQVQK
-36 DMIAINRIILKHVNT
+36 DMIEINQIILKHINS
-51 VPGLLGEA
+51 VPGLLGQA
-59 LKDTFAAPG
+59 LEDTFAVPG

-73 ACVMLFGSFGPNAHE
+73 ACVMLFGAFGPDATQKHD
-88 KREELQ
+88 ELQ

-176 QYNNAYKITISE
+176 QYNNAYNINISE
-188 KEYLDQI
+188 KEYLNQI

-203 GLACFIGAYESGL
+203 GLACFIGAYESGI
-216 KVTKALKAKK
+216 KVTKALKAKQ

-244 TTTSSTFKK
+244 KTTSSTFKK

-268 IFALQNDHTGR
+268 IFALQNDDNNH
-279 LHELVKLGQDL
+279 LHELVKMGKDL
-290 TKEQL
+290 TQDQL
-295 QEIEKMVN
+295 HEIENLVN
-303 DLDGVKRAQKLADKF
+303 HLGGVERAQKLAEKK
-318 TDKAL
+318 TKKAL
-323 HTLQKHWPDNKTR
+323 ASLKKHWPDNENR
-336 QQLEELTNILL
+336 ALIEQLTGRLL
-347 KRSY
+347 KRQY

>member
-1 MAENSTHPLQNSLPE
+1 MLE
-16 KRNNNKSNFTFWDN
+16 KRNNIKNKFIFWDS
-30 FPGTQK
+30 FPQVQK
-36 DMIAINRIILKHVNT
+36 DMIEINQIILKHINS
-51 VPGLLGEA
+51 VPGLLGQA
-59 LKDTFAAPG
+59 LEDTFAVPG

-73 ACVMLFGSFGPNAHE
+73 ACVMLFGAFGPDATQKHD
-88 KREELQ
+88 ELQ

-176 QYNNAYKITISE
+176 QYNNAYNINISE
-188 KEYLDQI
+188 KEYLNQI

-203 GLACFIGAYESGL
+203 GLACFIGAYESGI
-216 KVTKALKAKK
+216 KVTKALKAKQ

-244 TTTSSTFKK
+244 KTTSSTFKK

-268 IFALQNDHTGR
+268 IFALQNDDNNH
-279 LHELVKLGQDL
+279 LHELVKMGKDL
-290 TKEQL
+290 TQDQL
-295 QEIEKMVN
+295 HEIENLVN
-303 DLDGVKRAQKLADKF
+303 HLGGVERAQKLADQY
-318 TDKAL
+318 TEKAL
-323 HTLQKHWPDNKTR
+323 ASLKKHWPDNENR
-336 QQLEELTNILL
+336 ALIEQLTGRLL
-347 KRSY
+347 KRQY

>member
-1 MAENSTHPLQNSLPE
+1 MLE
-16 KRNNNKSNFTFWDN
+16 KRNNIKNKFTFWDS
-30 FPGTQK
+30 FPKVQK
-36 DMIAINRIILKHVNT
+36 DMIEINQIILKHINS
-51 VPGLLGEA
+51 VPGLLGQA
-59 LKDTFAAPG
+59 LEDTFAVPG

-73 ACVMLFGSFGPNAHE
+73 ACVMLFGAFGPDATQKHDD
-88 KREELQ
+88 LQ

-176 QYNNAYKITISE
+176 QYNNAYNINISE
-188 KEYLDQI
+188 KEYLNQI

-203 GLACFIGAYESGL
+203 GLACFIGAYESGI
-216 KVTKALKAKK
+216 KVTKALKAKQ

-268 IFALQNDHTGR
+268 IFALQNDNNNH
-279 LHELVKLGQDL
+279 LHELVKMGKDL
-290 TKEQL
+290 TQDQL
-295 QEIEKMVN
+295 HEIENLVN
-303 DLDGVKRAQKLADKF
+303 HLGGVERAQKLADQY
-318 TDKAL
+318 TEKAL
-323 HTLQKHWPDNKTR
+323 ASLKKHWPDNENR
-336 QQLEELTNILL
+336 ALIEQLTGRLL
-347 KRSY
+347 KRQY

>member
-1 MAENSTHPLQNSLPE
+1 MLE
-16 KRNNNKSNFTFWDN
+16 KRNNIKNKFTFWDS
-30 FPGTQK
+30 FPQVQK
-36 DMIAINRIILKHVNT
+36 DMIEINQIILKHVNS
-51 VPGLLGEA
+51 VPGLLGQA
-59 LKDTFAAPG
+59 LEDTFAVPG

-73 ACVMLFGSFGPNAHE
+73 ACVMLFGAFGPDATQKHD
-88 KREELQ
+88 ELQ

-176 QYNNAYKITISE
+176 QYNNAYNINISE
-188 KEYLDQI
+188 KEYLNQI

-203 GLACFIGAYESGL
+203 GLACFIGAYESGI
-216 KVTKALKAKK
+216 KVTKALKAKQ

-268 IFALQNDHTGR
+268 IFALQNDDNNH
-279 LHELVKLGQDL
+279 LHELVKMGKDL
-290 TKEQL
+290 TQDQL
-295 QEIEKMVN
+295 HEIENLVN
-303 DLDGVKRAQKLADKF
+303 HLGGVERSQKLADQY
-318 TDKAL
+318 TEKAL
-323 HTLQKHWPDNKTR
+323 ASLKKHWPDNENR
-336 QQLEELTNILL
+336 ALIEQLTGRLL
-347 KRSY
+347 KRQY

>member
-1 MAENSTHPLQNSLPE
+1 MLE
-16 KRNNNKSNFTFWDN
+16 KRNNIKNKFTFWN
-30 FPGTQK
+30 SFPQVQK
-36 DMIAINRIILKHVNT
+36 DIIEINQIILKHVNS
-51 VPGLLGEA
+51 VPGLLGQA
-59 LKDTFAAPG
+59 LEDTFAVPG

-73 ACVMLFGSFGPNAHE
+73 ACVMLFGAFGPDATQKHD
-88 KREELQ
+88 ELQ

-176 QYNNAYKITISE
+176 QYNNAYNINISE
-188 KEYLDQI
+188 KEYLNQI

-203 GLACFIGAYESGL
+203 GLACFIGAYESGI
-216 KVTKALKAKK
+216 KVTKALKAKQ

-268 IFALQNDHTGR
+268 IFALQNDDNNH
-279 LHELVKLGQDL
+279 LHELVKMRQDL
-290 TKEQL
+290 TQDQL
-295 QEIEKMVN
+295 HEIENLVN
-303 DLDGVKRAQKLADKF
+303 HLGGVERSQKLADQY
-318 TDKAL
+318 TEKAL
-323 HTLQKHWPDNKTR
+323 ASLKKHWPDNENR
-336 QQLEELTNILL
+336 ALIEQLTGRLL
-347 KRSY
+347 KRQY

>member
-1 MAENSTHPLQNSLPE
+1 MLE
-16 KRNNNKSNFTFWDN
+16 KRNNIKNKFTFWDS
-30 FPGTQK
+30 FPQ
-36 DMIAINRIILKHVNT
+36 VQ
-51 VPGLLGEA
+51 
-59 LKDTFAAPG
+59 KDTFAVPG

-73 ACVMLFGSFGPNAHE
+73 ACVMLFGAFGPDADQKHD
-88 KREELQ
+88 ELQ

-176 QYNNAYKITISE
+176 QYNNAYNIDISE

-203 GLACFIGAYESGL
+203 GLACFIGAYESGI

-253 PVLLD
+253 TVLLD

-268 IFALQNDHTGR
+268 IFALQNDDNNH
-279 LHELVKLGQDL
+279 LHELVKIEKDL
-290 TKEQL
+290 TQDQL
-295 QEIEKMVN
+295 HEIENLVN
-303 DLDGVKRAQKLADKF
+303 HLGGVERAQKLADQY
-318 TDKAL
+318 TEKAL
-323 HTLQKHWPDNKTR
+323 ASLKKHWPDNENR
-336 QQLEELTNILL
+336 ALIEQLTGRLL
-347 KRSY
+347 KRQY